1 MSGYAD
7 GGQNPVGRVRD
18 TDDTTRSRAESGLAR
33 RALAEQWPAADLA
46 QVAQMLGLRP
56 NDKPATKTDPLGK
69 TVRPEVQQARRERE
83 REYKRTARAKQKD
96 AS

>member
-1 MSGYAD
+1 
-7 GGQNPVGRVRD
+7 
-18 TDDTTRSRAESGLAR
+18 
-33 RALAEQWPAADLA
+33 
-46 QVAQMLGLRP
+46 MLGLRP